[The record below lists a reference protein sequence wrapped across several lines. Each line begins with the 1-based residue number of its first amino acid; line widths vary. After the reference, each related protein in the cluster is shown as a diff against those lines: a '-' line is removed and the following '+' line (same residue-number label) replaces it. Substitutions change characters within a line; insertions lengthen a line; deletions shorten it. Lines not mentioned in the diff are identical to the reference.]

1 MFLYTNFACS
11 FHWDMWQHGTL
22 AFVDSNRMIFKK
34 GEKNQENFDPKSH
47 HTHFIFAQIHNLVPD
62 MKNLYN
68 FALANYFKCQ
78 KLDLICPNQICQIKS
93 LFCSF
98 LPVEPQVGLTQ
109 PTFYTTYNSQGRLP
123 VGWGVRGR
131 SKHRSE
137 GHNSHF
143 LVFSPLFVRNHC
155 GVVEPEYRPPPSQ
168 SPYGSPRYL

>member
-1 MFLYTNFACS
+1 MSKLCFLAKFGLFFNCSPSRDQKSKFLKLAETKPMFLYTNFACS

-22 AFVDSNRMIFKK
+22 AFMDSNCMIFKK
-34 GEKNQENFDPKSH
+34 GDKNQENFDPKSH

-109 PTFYTTYNSQGRLP
+109 PTFYTTYTSQWRLP
-123 VGWGVRGR
+123 MG
-131 SKHRSE
+131 
-137 GHNSHF
+137 
-143 LVFSPLFVRNHC
+143 
-155 GVVEPEYRPPPSQ
+155 
-168 SPYGSPRYL
+168 